1 MKVVNHIERR
11 IIMINI
17 KTAINVVGLAIL
29 GAVGII
35 VGRLS
40 ERKVIDSQLADIK
53 NNIEWQDGQIQ
64 MLKDVY
70 TEDILDKE

>member
-17 KTAINVVGLAIL
+17 NKDTAINVVGLAIL

-53 NNIEWQDGQIQ
+53 NNIE
-64 MLKDVY
+64 
-70 TEDILDKE
+70 

>member
-1 MKVVNHIERR
+1 
-11 IIMINI
+11 MINI
-17 KTAINVVGLAIL
+17 NKDTAINVVGLAIL

-53 NNIEWQDGQIQ
+53 NNIEWQDEQIQ

>member
-1 MKVVNHIERR
+1 
-11 IIMINI
+11 MINI
-17 KTAINVVGLAIL
+17 NKDTAINVVGLAIL
-29 GAVGII
+29 GVVGII
-35 VGRLS
+35 AGRLS
-40 ERKVIDSQLADIK
+40 ERKVIDSQLEDIR

>member
-17 KTAINVVGLAIL
+17 NKDTAINVVGLAIL

-53 NNIEWQDGQIQ
+53 
-64 MLKDVY
+64 K
-70 TEDILDKE
+70 

>member
-1 MKVVNHIERR
+1 
-11 IIMINI
+11 MINI

>member
-1 MKVVNHIERR
+1 MVN
-11 IIMINI
+11 IN
-17 KTAINVVGLAIL
+17 KDTAINVLGLAVL

-35 VGRLS
+35 AGRLH
-40 ERKVIDSQLADIK
+40 ERKVIGSQLADIRS
-53 NNIEWQDGQIQ
+53 NVEWQDGQIQ

>member
-1 MKVVNHIERR
+1 
-11 IIMINI
+11 MINI
-17 KTAINVVGLAIL
+17 NKDTAINVVGLAVL
-29 GAVGII
+29 GVVGII

-40 ERKVIDSQLADIK
+40 ERKIIDSQLADIR

>member
-1 MKVVNHIERR
+1 
-11 IIMINI
+11 MINI
-17 KTAINVVGLAIL
+17 NKDTAINVVGLAIL

>member
-11 IIMINI
+11 II
-17 KTAINVVGLAIL
+17 A
-29 GAVGII
+29 
-35 VGRLS
+35 GRLH
-40 ERKVIDSQLADIK
+40 ERKVIGSQLADIRS
-53 NNIEWQDGQIQ
+53 NVEWQDGQIQ

>member
-1 MKVVNHIERR
+1 MVN
-11 IIMINI
+11 IN
-17 KTAINVVGLAIL
+17 KDTAINILGLAVL

-35 VGRLS
+35 AGRLH
-40 ERKVIDSQLADIK
+40 ERKVIGSQLADIRS
-53 NNIEWQDGQIQ
+53 NVEWQDGQIQ